1 MLGPRLHGSASGLVY
16 LTVSDMNDAGER
28 YHLLIEHARVA
39 VGRGDRVAAE
49 KLLTEAIAIGER
61 QLGAE
66 HPSLVVALNELSRLH
81 IWQSDF
87 ARAEPILLRLVK
99 LSRAKG
105 DRHPDVATA
114 LAGLAV
120 AKRGLG
126 DDLGA
131 ELLFRRALR
140 MREEALAPNH
150 MAIVI
155 TLEQLSEA
163 CAARGKFAEALVHL
177 QRALLRRERTL
188 GAEHA
193 TVRGLRAR
201 IAGLERRHAEWT
213 ARAAER
219 ATAPSLPAIDTTT
232 AAPTSTLAEPAA
244 HVGMLAEELVEATP
258 APASVSWGIAQRS
271 RRTTRYA
278 SGVAAVAVLVIT
290 GFAFRSPGR
299 SESDLGAVPSDGGDR
314 LTLVSSETGAHVIGG
329 ASSARRHDSVSVAMA
344 SGAYDAPMGAGMLS
358 LASNASS
365 GAPRVPVALPRLRS
379 LVVPKVAMPSLDSAL
394 RASPTDERDVD
405 SAPIDAGSRA
415 GDEASVVPPV
425 LIGSAPTAR
434 YPDGLRSQRIEGEVV
449 VQFRVNEKG
458 RVDASS
464 MQVIESRHPLFAEA
478 VRSVLPRFRFE
489 PAHSGAA
496 GSKPQ
501 AAWVQFHTRFTAQ
514 Q

>member
-1 MLGPRLHGSASGLVY
+1 MI
-16 LTVSDMNDAGER
+16 DAGER

-49 KLLTEAIAIGER
+49 KLLREAIALGER
-61 QLGAE
+61 RLGAE
-66 HPSLVVALNELSRLH
+66 HPALVVALNELSRLH

-219 ATAPSLPAIDTTT
+219 ATAPSVPTIDGT
-232 AAPTSTLAEPAA
+232 ASTARTSPLAEPAA
-244 HVGMLAEELVEATP
+244 HDGMLAEEITEASP
-258 APASVSWGIAQRS
+258 APASAAWQMSQRS

-299 SESDLGAVPSDGGDR
+299 SDRDRDAASRDGDDR
-314 LTLVSSETGAHVIGG
+314 LALVSSETGAPAIGS
-329 ASSARRHDSVSVAMA
+329 ASAARRHDSLSVAMA
-344 SGAYDAPMGAGMLS
+344 SGAYDAPMGASTLR
-358 LASNASS
+358 LASNASQR
-365 GAPRVPVALPRLRS
+365 APVALPRLRS
-379 LVVPKVAMPSLDSAL
+379 LVVPKVAMPSLDSVL
-394 RASPTDERDVD
+394 RAAPNDEREVG
-405 SAPIDAGSRA
+405 AEPIGAGSRA

-425 LIGSAPTAR
+425 LIGSAPTAH
-434 YPDGLRSQRIEGEVV
+434 YPDELRSQRIEGEVV

-458 RVDASS
+458 RADASS
-464 MQVIESRHPLFAEA
+464 MQVIQSRHPLFADA

>member
-1 MLGPRLHGSASGLVY
+1 
-16 LTVSDMNDAGER
+16 MNDAGER

-49 KLLTEAIAIGER
+49 KLLTEAVAIGER

-66 HPSLVVALNELSRLH
+66 HPALAVALNELSRLH

-188 GAEHA
+188 GAEHT

-219 ATAPSLPAIDTTT
+219 ATAPSMPTIATTS
-232 AAPTSTLAEPAA
+232 APAA
-244 HVGMLAEELVEATP
+244 TAMLVEPSAHDGMLSRQIVEESP
-258 APASVSWGIAQRS
+258 APASSAWHLSQRS
-271 RRTTRYA
+271 RRATRYA
-278 SGVAAVAVLVIT
+278 SGAAVVAVLVIA
-290 GFAFRSPGR
+290 GFAFRSPVFRG
-299 SESDLGAVPSDGGDR
+299 SDRDAAPSDSGDQ
-314 LTLVSSETGAHVIGG
+314 LALVTSEPGVPESGG
-329 ASSARRHDSVSVAMA
+329 ASAARRHDSLSVAMA
-344 SGAYDAPMGAGMLS
+344 SGAYDAPMGAATLS
-358 LASNASS
+358 LASNPAAGASS
-365 GAPRVPVALPRLRS
+365 APVAPPPLRS
-379 LVVPKVAMPSLDSAL
+379 LVVPKVAMPSLDSVL
-394 RASPTDERDVD
+394 RTSSADERDVG
-405 SAPIDAGSRA
+405 AEPIGAASSRT
-415 GDEASVVPPV
+415 GEEASVVPPV

-434 YPDGLRSQRIEGEVV
+434 YPDELRSQRIEGDVV

-458 RVDASS
+458 RVEPSS
-464 MQVIESRHPLFAEA
+464 MQVILSRHPLFAEA

-501 AAWVQFHTRFTAQ
+501 AAWVQFHTRFAAQ

>member
-1 MLGPRLHGSASGLVY
+1 
-16 LTVSDMNDAGER
+16 MNDAGER

-49 KLLTEAIAIGER
+49 KLLTEAIVIGER
-61 QLGAE
+61 ALGAE
-66 HPSLVVALNELSRLH
+66 HPALVVALNELSRLH

-99 LSRAKG
+99 LSRVKG
-105 DRHPDVATA
+105 ERHPDVATA

-188 GAEHA
+188 GAEHV

-219 ATAPSLPAIDTTT
+219 ATAPSLATIATT
-232 AAPTSTLAEPAA
+232 AALAATTNLDEPSDHDGMLAREIVGAGSTLASSAWRPS
-244 HVGMLAEELVEATP
+244 H
-258 APASVSWGIAQRS
+258 RS
-271 RRTTRYA
+271 RRATRYA

-290 GFAFRSPGR
+290 GFAFRSPARGG
-299 SESDLGAVPSDGGDR
+299 SDRDAAPSDTGDR
-314 LTLVSSETGAHVIGG
+314 LALVSSEPGAPASGG
-329 ASSARRHDSVSVAMA
+329 VHDSLSVAMA
-344 SGAYDAPMGAGMLS
+344 SGAYDAPMGAATLR
-358 LASNASS
+358 LASNSAS
-365 GAPRVPVALPRLRS
+365 GTPTTPVALPRLRS
-379 LVVPKVAMPSLDSAL
+379 LVVPKVAMPSLDSVL
-394 RASPTDERDVD
+394 RASPNDERDVG
-405 SAPIDAGSRA
+405 AEPIGAAGSRT
-415 GDEASVVPPV
+415 GDDASVVPPV

-434 YPDGLRSQRIEGEVV
+434 YPDELRSQRIEGEVV

-458 RVDASS
+458 RADASS
-464 MQVIESRHPLFAEA
+464 MQVIQSRHPLFADA

>member
-1 MLGPRLHGSASGLVY
+1 
-16 LTVSDMNDAGER
+16 MNDAGER

-49 KLLTEAIAIGER
+49 KLLMEAIAIGER
-61 QLGAE
+61 QLGTE
-66 HPSLVVALNELSRLH
+66 HPALAVALNELSRLH

-188 GAEHA
+188 GADHA

-219 ATAPSLPAIDTTT
+219 ATAPSIPTIATT
-232 AAPTSTLAEPAA
+232 AASAATTNVVEPSA
-244 HVGMLAEELVEATP
+244 HVGMLGEDIAE
-258 APASVSWGIAQRS
+258 ASPIASSSAWQPSHRS
-271 RRTTRYA
+271 RRATRYA
-278 SGVAAVAVLVIT
+278 SGVAAVVVLVMT
-290 GFAFRSPGR
+290 GFAFRSPTRGG
-299 SESDLGAVPSDGGDR
+299 SDRDASPSDMGDR
-314 LTLVSSETGAHVIGG
+314 LALASTEHGGPATGAA
-329 ASSARRHDSVSVAMA
+329 ASGRRDSLSVAMA
-344 SGAYDAPMGAGMLS
+344 SGAYDAPMGAATLT
-358 LASNASS
+358 LASNPVS
-365 GAPRVPVALPRLRS
+365 GAPRAPIALPRLRS
-379 LVVPKVAMPSLDSAL
+379 LVVPRVAMPSLDSVL
-394 RASPTDERDVD
+394 RAEPNDERDVVAEPIG
-405 SAPIDAGSRA
+405 APGSRT

-425 LIGSAPTAR
+425 LVGSAATPR
-434 YPDGLRSQRIEGEVV
+434 YPDELRSQRIEGEVV
-449 VQFRVNEKG
+449 VQFRVNERG

-464 MQVIESRHPLFAEA
+464 MQVIQSPHPLFSEA
-478 VRSVLPRFRFE
+478 VRNVLPRVRFE
-489 PAHSGAA
+489 PAHAEAA

-501 AAWVQFHTRFTAQ
+501 TAWVLFHTRFTAQ

>member
-1 MLGPRLHGSASGLVY
+1 
-16 LTVSDMNDAGER
+16 MNDAGER

-61 QLGAE
+61 QLGTD
-66 HPSLVVALNELSRLH
+66 HPALAVALNELSRLH

-219 ATAPSLPAIDTTT
+219 ATAPSLPAVDPTTT
-232 AAPTSTLAEPAA
+232 STTTSTLAEPAT
-244 HVGMLAEELVEATP
+244 HDGTLAEELLEISPTP
-258 APASVSWGIAQRS
+258 ASAAWQPSQRS

-278 SGVAAVAVLVIT
+278 TGLAAVAVLVIT

-299 SESDLGAVPSDGGDR
+299 SGSDRDAAPTDAGDR
-314 LTLVSSETGAHVIGG
+314 LALVSSETGTPESG
-329 ASSARRHDSVSVAMA
+329 AASAARRHDSLSVAMA
-344 SGAYDAPMGAGMLS
+344 SGAYDAPMSGSALR
-358 LASNASS
+358 LASNVSPSA
-365 GAPRVPVALPRLRS
+365 PVALPRLRS

-394 RASPTDERDVD
+394 RASPNDEPDVG
-405 SAPIDAGSRA
+405 AEPIGAGSRA

-434 YPDGLRSQRIEGEVV
+434 YPDELRSQRIEGEVV

-478 VRSVLPRFRFE
+478 VRRVLPRFRFE